1 MKRYTVSYPT
11 AFPERE
17 TRSPMAAVLVS
28 AAAVPMNTVR
38 VTITSRRITGRA
50 GRLVFIVPTPESIE
64 KMRLVF

>member
-1 MKRYTVSYPT
+1 
-11 AFPERE
+11 
-17 TRSPMAAVLVS
+17 
-28 AAAVPMNTVR
+28 MNTVR